1 MTELDLNVK
10 LQERLDEAKKL
21 LLDKRHSVVRVV
33 SHYDSDG
40 VSSAAVLSVMLK
52 RLGCP
57 FHLSLSRSLDSI
69 LIGKLRKE
77 GSGLHIF
84 SDMGS
89 AQIPLIR
96 ELEGDVIVLD
106 HHKAEADDAADGKIV
121 HVNASLF
128 GANGTTDVSGSTT
141 SFIMAQNVDERNW
154 DCAPQA
160 LAGALGDMQHL
171 GGFRGINA
179 QILKKAIEL
188 GFINERRM
196 LAVQGKN
203 LLETV
208 NHTPEPYFAGFTGRA
223 DLFLGRFRDTG
234 IEMEKPYS
242 EYDADDLR
250 MVASILT
257 TLLASNGC
265 EYENV
270 EQIISTQYFDSNTG
284 MSISEISSLANA
296 CGRTENY
303 SAGISMEL
311 GDAAAQEKARELR
324 VDYNRRIISRL
335 MELEKGI
342 EQMSSIQHFS
352 TDDSSL
358 AGALC
363 GLYMSFIGRK
373 DKPTLAYSLAGNDYK
388 ISARG
393 TRRLVE
399 AGLDLA
405 ESLSVSAS
413 RFGGQGGGHVV
424 ASGATVPKDNLKG
437 FLESVN
443 DITSKQLEKAAASR

>member
-1 MTELDLNVK
+1 LFNMT
-10 LQERLDEAKKL
+10 
-21 LLDKRHSVVRVV
+21 
-33 SHYDSDG
+33 DS
-40 VSSAAVLSVMLK
+40 
-52 RLGCP
+52 
-57 FHLSLSRSLDSI
+57 
-69 LIGKLRKE
+69 
-77 GSGLHIF
+77 
-84 SDMGS
+84 
-89 AQIPLIR
+89 
-96 ELEGDVIVLD
+96 
-106 HHKAEADDAADGKIV
+106 
-121 HVNASLF
+121 
-128 GANGTTDVSGSTT
+128 
-141 SFIMAQNVDERNW
+141 
-154 DCAPQA
+154 
-160 LAGALGDMQHL
+160 
-171 GGFRGINA
+171 
-179 QILKKAIEL
+179 
-188 GFINERRM
+188 
-196 LAVQGKN
+196 
-203 LLETV
+203 
-208 NHTPEPYFAGFTGRA
+208 TPEPYFAGFTGRA